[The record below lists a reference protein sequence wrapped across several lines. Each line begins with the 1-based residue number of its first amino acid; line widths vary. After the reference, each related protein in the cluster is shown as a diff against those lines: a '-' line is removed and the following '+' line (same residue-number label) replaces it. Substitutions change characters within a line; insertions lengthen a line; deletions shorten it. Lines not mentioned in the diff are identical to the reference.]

1 MEFLRVMHGLCKKD
15 THVIPKID
23 NKLATSL
30 QKLSKDP
37 DWTLVQSD
45 KTRQWIPIRII
56 NYITDMEI
64 HLRRYCNE
72 INWLQLDRI
81 YKDTT
86 AIVNKIEDYCSNSEA
101 KFLRSWVE
109 TKKIPSVCLSIKDL
123 KPLQPHCLSTQLH
136 TVSEQV
142 SIQINWTHIQTCW
155 HQLWM
160 PCPLKLACS
169 KTQT

>member
-1 MEFLRVMHGLCKKD
+1 MHGLCKKD

-72 INWLQLDRI
+72 IN
-81 YKDTT
+81 
-86 AIVNKIEDYCSNSEA
+86 
-101 KFLRSWVE
+101 
-109 TKKIPSVCLSIKDL
+109 
-123 KPLQPHCLSTQLH
+123 
-136 TVSEQV
+136 
-142 SIQINWTHIQTCW
+142 
-155 HQLWM
+155 
-160 PCPLKLACS
+160 
-169 KTQT
+169 